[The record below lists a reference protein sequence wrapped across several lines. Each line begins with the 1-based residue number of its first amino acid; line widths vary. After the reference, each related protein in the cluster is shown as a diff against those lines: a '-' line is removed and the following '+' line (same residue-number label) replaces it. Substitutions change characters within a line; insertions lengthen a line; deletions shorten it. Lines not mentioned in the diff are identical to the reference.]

1 MALEFLG
8 NGSGFADEHTSAYFI
23 AKEDFVLIDCPVSA
37 FQKLKRMNLKDYKN
51 IYVLITHTHGDHIG
65 GLGLLVQ
72 YVYFVL
78 NKYVTIVTPSL
89 ELHDDIVTLMRIEGN
104 DPKWYRADGLCAV
117 LWEEWYYGAIKTNHS
132 PNLEEKCFGYH
143 LVIDGENVI
152 YTGDTCELAPFEPY
166 IRYSK
171 GEKRLYVDTSVHYGA
186 IHLKL
191 EEMLPK
197 LIEFTENGVQVYL
210 MHLDDIK
217 AAKEIIKDYS
227 NIQIVEV
234 KPL

>member
-1 MALEFLG
+1 M
-8 NGSGFADEHTSAYFI
+8 
-23 AKEDFVLIDCPVSA
+23 
-37 FQKLKRMNLKDYKN
+37 
-51 IYVLITHTHGDHIG
+51 
-65 GLGLLVQ
+65 
-72 YVYFVL
+72 
-78 NKYVTIVTPSL
+78 
-89 ELHDDIVTLMRIEGN
+89 
-104 DPKWYRADGLCAV
+104 CAV

-132 PNLEEKCFGYH
+132 PNLKEKCFGYH

-171 GEKRLYVDTSVHYGA
+171 GEKRVYIDTSVHYGA
-186 IHLKL
+186 INLKL

-197 LIEFTENGVQVYL
+197 LIELTQNGVKVYL
-210 MHLDDIK
+210 MHLDDVK

-234 KPL
+234 VAL